1 MVRDKP
7 RYELHFHGIV
17 QGAVVGDYNK
27 VKNILQG
34 SLAKFASLHRVPPD
48 IANFTGRQA
57 ELESVTALLGQASK
71 SGEIGHN
78 ISVLSGM
85 AGVGKSALAIH
96 AAYQLK
102 PDFPDA
108 QLYVNL
114 RGTESQ
120 PLEPSQV
127 LAGFVRS
134 LGVGDRSI
142 PETLIQRSDLYRS
155 LLSGKR
161 ALVLLDNALDE
172 AQVRPLLPDS
182 STCAVI
188 VTTRKPLAGLE
199 GAAILEVDEMTEQEA
214 LDLLQNLVGVCT
226 PSELEAAKN
235 VIDLC
240 SRLPL
245 AIRITAGTLK
255 NKADWRFEDC
265 ADKLADERERLLSL
279 RLSDLAVRVSLALSY
294 QELDA
299 NIARL
304 FRLLGLL
311 IGSNFTPALAGA
323 LLESESAIAEESVKH
338 LVDVQLLEPANEGR
352 YRFHDLVRLFA
363 RGQLAQEE
371 ASEARQAAR
380 LRISRWYLETSEAM
394 DLALNPETRR
404 QLAQVLVEGKNQS
417 IEATEQ
423 KLFLAALNWFEIER
437 TNVLASIEWA
447 NQANA
452 RELVASL
459 AKNLVN
465 FFNIYGYWTDWEQT
479 HLLALEAIRALE
491 DLPERDAPS
500 DRISS
505 GYREAQTLTNL
516 GNVYSLQSYWQKA
529 SDCYEKSL
537 GIFRELGDNPGIAKA
552 MGNLANVYSRQGDW
566 VKASDC
572 YEQSLDIFRELK
584 DSYGEGQTLAN
595 LGILYAQQSNQ
606 EKAIALWQEA
616 RRKLPSDLPKSKQL
630 AEWLESTRGL
640 TVATSSKSIEQSQDQ
655 RPTLKIVGGL
665 IVVIAIVLSLIFM
678 IF

>member
-34 SLAKFASLHRVPPD
+34 SLAKFASLHRLPPD

-71 SGEIGHN
+71 SGETGHN
-78 ISVLSGM
+78 ISVLTGM

-142 PETLIQRSDLYRS
+142 PETLTQRSDLYRS

-188 VTTRKPLAGLE
+188 VTTRKPLADLE
-199 GAAILEVDEMTEQEA
+199 GAAILEVDEMTQEA

-299 NIARL
+299 NTARL

-447 NQANA
+447 NQAKA

-479 HLLALEAIRALE
+479 HLLALEAIRTLE
-491 DLPERDAPS
+491 DLSESDAPS

-516 GNVYSLQSYWQKA
+516 GNVYSLQSDWQKA

-630 AEWLESTRGL
+630 AEWLESTRRL
-640 TVATSSKSIEQSQDQ
+640 TVVGSSKSIEQNQAQ

-665 IVVIAIVLSLIFM
+665 IVLIAIVLSLIFM

>member
-34 SLAKFASLHRVPPD
+34 SLAKFASLHRLPPD

-71 SGEIGHN
+71 SGETGHN
-78 ISVLSGM
+78 ISVLTGM

-188 VTTRKPLAGLE
+188 VTTRKPLADLE
-199 GAAILEVDEMTEQEA
+199 GAAILEVDEMTQEA

-255 NKADWRFEDC
+255 NKANWRFEDC

-299 NIARL
+299 NSARL

-311 IGSNFTPALAGA
+311 IGSSFTPTLAGA
-323 LLESESAIAEESVKH
+323 LLESDSAIAEESVKH

-437 TNVLASIEWA
+437 TNLLASIEWA
-447 NQANA
+447 NQAKA

-479 HLLALEAIRALE
+479 HLLALEAIRTLE
-491 DLPERDAPS
+491 DLPESDAPS

-516 GNVYSLQSYWQKA
+516 GNVYSLQSDWQKA

-630 AEWLESTRGL
+630 AEWLESTRRL
-640 TVATSSKSIEQSQDQ
+640 TVVASSKPIEQNQSQ

>member
-34 SLAKFASLHRVPPD
+34 SLAKFASLHRLPPD

-71 SGEIGHN
+71 SGETGHN
-78 ISVLSGM
+78 ISVLTGM

-142 PETLIQRSDLYRS
+142 PETLTQRSDLYRS

-188 VTTRKPLAGLE
+188 VTTRKPLADLE
-199 GAAILEVDEMTEQEA
+199 GAAILEVDEMTQEA

-255 NKADWRFEDC
+255 NKANWRFEDC

-299 NIARL
+299 NTARL

-323 LLESESAIAEESVKH
+323 LLESDSAIAEESVKH

-447 NQANA
+447 NQAKA

-479 HLLALEAIRALE
+479 HLLALEAIRTLE
-491 DLPERDAPS
+491 DLPESDAPS

-516 GNVYSLQSYWQKA
+516 GNVYSLQSDWQKA

-630 AEWLESTRGL
+630 AEWLESTRRL
-640 TVATSSKSIEQSQDQ
+640 TVVASSKPIEQNQSQ

>member
-34 SLAKFASLHRVPPD
+34 SLAKFASLHRLPPD

-71 SGEIGHN
+71 SGETGHN
-78 ISVLSGM
+78 ISVLTGM

-142 PETLIQRSDLYRS
+142 PETLTQRSDLYRS

-188 VTTRKPLAGLE
+188 VTTRKPLADLE
-199 GAAILEVDEMTEQEA
+199 GAAILEVDEMTQEA

-255 NKADWRFEDC
+255 NKANWRFEDC

-299 NIARL
+299 NSARL

-311 IGSNFTPALAGA
+311 IGSSFTPTLAGA
-323 LLESESAIAEESVKH
+323 LLESDSAIAEESVKH

-447 NQANA
+447 NQAKA

-479 HLLALEAIRALE
+479 HLLALEAIRTLE
-491 DLPERDAPS
+491 DLPESDAPS

-516 GNVYSLQSYWQKA
+516 GNVYSLQSDWQKA

-630 AEWLESTRGL
+630 AEWLESTRRL
-640 TVATSSKSIEQSQDQ
+640 TVVASSKSIEQNQAQ

-665 IVVIAIVLSLIFM
+665 IVLIAIVLSLIFM

>member
-34 SLAKFASLHRVPPD
+34 SLAQLASLHRLPPD

-57 ELESVTALLGQASK
+57 ELESVTALLRQASK
-71 SGEIGHN
+71 SEEIKHN
-78 ISVLSGM
+78 ISVLTGM

-142 PETLIQRSDLYRS
+142 PETLTQRSDLYRS

-161 ALVLLDNALDE
+161 ALVLLDNALDA

-188 VTTRKPLAGLE
+188 VTTRKPLADLE
-199 GAAILEVDEMTEQEA
+199 GAASLEVDEMTQEA

-255 NKADWRFEDC
+255 NKANWRFEDC

-299 NIARL
+299 NSARL

-323 LLESESAIAEESVKH
+323 LLESDSAIAEESVKH
-338 LVDVQLLEPANEGR
+338 LVDVQLLEPAIEGR

-437 TNVLASIEWA
+437 TNLLASIEWA
-447 NQANA
+447 NQAKA

-479 HLLALEAIRALE
+479 HLLALEAIRTLK
-491 DLPERDAPS
+491 DLPESDAPS

-516 GNVYSLQSYWQKA
+516 GNVYSLQSDWQKA

-552 MGNLANVYSRQGDW
+552 MGNLANVYSRQGNW
-566 VKASDC
+566 VKASNC

-584 DSYGEGQTLAN
+584 DSYGEGQILAN

-616 RRKLPSDLPKSKQL
+616 QRKLPSDLPKSKRI
-630 AEWLESTRGL
+630 AEWLESTCGL
-640 TVATSSKSIEQSQDQ
+640 TVAASSKSIEQNQAQ

>member
-34 SLAKFASLHRVPPD
+34 SLAKFASLHRLPPD

-71 SGEIGHN
+71 SGETGHN
-78 ISVLSGM
+78 ISVLTGM

-188 VTTRKPLAGLE
+188 VTTRKPLADLE
-199 GAAILEVDEMTEQEA
+199 GAAILEVDEMTQEA

-255 NKADWRFEDC
+255 NKANWRFEDC

-299 NIARL
+299 NTARL

-437 TNVLASIEWA
+437 TNLLASIEWA
-447 NQANA
+447 NQAKA

-479 HLLALEAIRALE
+479 HLLALEAIRTLE
-491 DLPERDAPS
+491 DLPESDAPS

-516 GNVYSLQSYWQKA
+516 GNVYSLQSDWQKA

-630 AEWLESTRGL
+630 AEWLESTRRL
-640 TVATSSKSIEQSQDQ
+640 TVVASSKPIEQNQSQ

>member
-34 SLAKFASLHRVPPD
+34 SLAQLASLHRLPPD

-57 ELESVTALLGQASK
+57 ELESVTALLRQASK
-71 SGEIGHN
+71 SEEIGHN

-142 PETLIQRSDLYRS
+142 PETLTQRSDLYRS

-188 VTTRKPLAGLE
+188 VTTRKPLADLE
-199 GAAILEVDEMTEQEA
+199 GAAILEVDEMTQEA

-255 NKADWRFEDC
+255 NKANWRFEDC

-299 NIARL
+299 NSARL

-323 LLESESAIAEESVKH
+323 LLESDSAIAEESVKH

-352 YRFHDLVRLFA
+352 YCFHDLVRLFA

-437 TNVLASIEWA
+437 TNLLASIEWA
-447 NQANA
+447 NQAKA

-491 DLPERDAPS
+491 DLPESDALS

-516 GNVYSLQSYWQKA
+516 GNVYSLQSDWQKA

-572 YEQSLDIFRELK
+572 YQQSLDIFRELK

-616 RRKLPSDLPKSKQL
+616 QRKLPSDLPKSKRI
-630 AEWLESTRGL
+630 AEWLESTCGL
-640 TVATSSKSIEQSQDQ
+640 TVAASSKSIEQNQAQ

-665 IVVIAIVLSLIFM
+665 IVVIAIILSLIFL

>member
-34 SLAKFASLHRVPPD
+34 SLAKFASLHRLPPD

-71 SGEIGHN
+71 SGETGHN
-78 ISVLSGM
+78 ISVLTGM

-188 VTTRKPLAGLE
+188 VTTRKPLADLE
-199 GAAILEVDEMTEQEA
+199 GAAILEVDEMTQEA

-255 NKADWRFEDC
+255 NKANWRFEDC

-279 RLSDLAVRVSLALSY
+279 RLSDLAVRVSLAL
-294 QELDA
+294 ELSGV
-299 NIARL
+299 RCQYCPP
-304 FRLLGLL
+304 FPVTGLL

-447 NQANA
+447 NQAKA

-479 HLLALEAIRALE
+479 HLLALEAIRTLE
-491 DLPERDAPS
+491 DLPESDAPS

-516 GNVYSLQSYWQKA
+516 GNVYSLQSDWQKA

-630 AEWLESTRGL
+630 AEWLESTRRL
-640 TVATSSKSIEQSQDQ
+640 TVVASSKPIEQNQSQ

-665 IVVIAIVLSLIFM
+665 IVLIAIVLSLIFM

>member
-34 SLAKFASLHRVPPD
+34 SLAQLASLHRLPPD

-57 ELESVTALLGQASK
+57 ELESVTALLRQASK
-71 SGEIGHN
+71 SEEIKHN
-78 ISVLSGM
+78 ISVLTGM

-142 PETLIQRSDLYRS
+142 PETLTQRSDLYRS

-161 ALVLLDNALDE
+161 ALVLLDNALDA

-188 VTTRKPLAGLE
+188 VTTRKPLADLE
-199 GAAILEVDEMTEQEA
+199 GAASLQIDEMTQEA

-255 NKADWRFEDC
+255 NKANWRFEDC

-299 NIARL
+299 NSARL

-323 LLESESAIAEESVKH
+323 LLESDSAIAEESVKH

-437 TNVLASIEWA
+437 TNLLASIEWA
-447 NQANA
+447 NQAKA

-491 DLPERDAPS
+491 DLPESDALS

-516 GNVYSLQSYWQKA
+516 GNVYSLQSDWQKA

-572 YEQSLDIFRELK
+572 YQQSLDIFRELK

-616 RRKLPSDLPKSKQL
+616 QRKLPSDLPKSKRI
-630 AEWLESTRGL
+630 AEWLESTCGL
-640 TVATSSKSIEQSQDQ
+640 TVAASSKSIEQNQAQ

-665 IVVIAIVLSLIFM
+665 IVVIAIILSLIFM

>member
-34 SLAKFASLHRVPPD
+34 SLAKFASLHRLPPD

-71 SGEIGHN
+71 SGETGHN
-78 ISVLSGM
+78 ISVLTGM

-142 PETLIQRSDLYRS
+142 PETLTQRSDLYRS

-188 VTTRKPLAGLE
+188 VTTRKPLADLE
-199 GAAILEVDEMTEQEA
+199 GAAILEVDEMTQEA

-299 NIARL
+299 NTARL

-447 NQANA
+447 NQAKA

-479 HLLALEAIRALE
+479 HLLALEAIRTLE
-491 DLPERDAPS
+491 DLPESDAPS

-516 GNVYSLQSYWQKA
+516 GNVYSLQSDWQKA

-630 AEWLESTRGL
+630 AEWLESTRRL
-640 TVATSSKSIEQSQDQ
+640 TVVGSSKSIEQNQAQ
-655 RPTLKIVGGL
+655 RPTLKVVGGL
-665 IVVIAIVLSLIFM
+665 IVLIAIVLSLIFM

>member
-34 SLAKFASLHRVPPD
+34 SLAKFASLHRLPPD

-71 SGEIGHN
+71 SGETGHN
-78 ISVLSGM
+78 ISVLTGM

-142 PETLIQRSDLYRS
+142 PETLTQRSDLYRS

-188 VTTRKPLAGLE
+188 VTTRKPLADLE
-199 GAAILEVDEMTEQEA
+199 GAAILEVDEMTQEA

-255 NKADWRFEDC
+255 NKANWRFEDC

-299 NIARL
+299 NSARL

-311 IGSNFTPALAGA
+311 IGSSFTPTLAGA
-323 LLESESAIAEESVKH
+323 LLESDSAIAEESVKH

-447 NQANA
+447 NQAKA

-479 HLLALEAIRALE
+479 HLLALEAIRTLE
-491 DLPERDAPS
+491 DLPESDAPS

-516 GNVYSLQSYWQKA
+516 GNVYSLQSDWQKA

-630 AEWLESTRGL
+630 AEWLESTRRL
-640 TVATSSKSIEQSQDQ
+640 TVVASSKPIEQNQSQ

>member
-34 SLAKFASLHRVPPD
+34 SLAKFASLHRLPPD

-71 SGEIGHN
+71 SGETGHN
-78 ISVLSGM
+78 ISVLTGM

-142 PETLIQRSDLYRS
+142 PETLTQRSDLYRS

-188 VTTRKPLAGLE
+188 VTTRKPLADLE
-199 GAAILEVDEMTEQEA
+199 GAAILEVDEMTQEA

-299 NIARL
+299 NTARL

-447 NQANA
+447 NQAKA

-479 HLLALEAIRALE
+479 HLLALEAIRTLE
-491 DLPERDAPS
+491 DLPESDAPS

-516 GNVYSLQSYWQKA
+516 GNVYSLQSDWQKA

-630 AEWLESTRGL
+630 AEWLESTRRL
-640 TVATSSKSIEQSQDQ
+640 TVVASSKPIEQNQSQ

>member
-34 SLAKFASLHRVPPD
+34 SLAKFASLHRLPPD

-71 SGEIGHN
+71 SGETGHN
-78 ISVLSGM
+78 ISVLTGM

-142 PETLIQRSDLYRS
+142 PETLTQRSDLYRS

-188 VTTRKPLAGLE
+188 VTTRKPLADLE
-199 GAAILEVDEMTEQEA
+199 GAAILEVDEMTQEA

-255 NKADWRFEDC
+255 NKANWRFEDC

-294 QELDA
+294 RELDA
-299 NIARL
+299 NSARL

-311 IGSNFTPALAGA
+311 IGSSFTPTLAGA
-323 LLESESAIAEESVKH
+323 LLESDSAIAEESVKH

-437 TNVLASIEWA
+437 TNLLASIEWA
-447 NQANA
+447 NQAKA

-479 HLLALEAIRALE
+479 HLLALEAIRTLE
-491 DLPERDAPS
+491 DLPESDAPS

-516 GNVYSLQSYWQKA
+516 GNVYSLQSDWQKA

-630 AEWLESTRGL
+630 AEWLESTRRL
-640 TVATSSKSIEQSQDQ
+640 TVVASSKPIEQNQSQ

>member
-34 SLAKFASLHRVPPD
+34 SLAKFASLHRLPPD

-71 SGEIGHN
+71 SGETGHN
-78 ISVLSGM
+78 ISVLTGM

-142 PETLIQRSDLYRS
+142 PETLTQRSDLYRS

-188 VTTRKPLAGLE
+188 VTTRKPLADLE
-199 GAAILEVDEMTEQEA
+199 GAAILEVDEMTQEA

-255 NKADWRFEDC
+255 NKANWRFEDC

-299 NIARL
+299 NSARL

-311 IGSNFTPALAGA
+311 IGSSFTPTLAGA
-323 LLESESAIAEESVKH
+323 LLESDSAIAEESVKH

-447 NQANA
+447 NQAKA

-479 HLLALEAIRALE
+479 HLLALEAIRTLE
-491 DLPERDAPS
+491 DLPESDAPS

-516 GNVYSLQSYWQKA
+516 GNVYSLQSDWQKA

-566 VKASDC
+566 VKANDC

-630 AEWLESTRGL
+630 AEWLESTRRL
-640 TVATSSKSIEQSQDQ
+640 TVVASSKPIEQNQSQ